1 MRRHQE
7 RPKSQLGSFHK
18 RRSRAVLSNG
28 SLDTSGEIR
37 CNPDLIGSYAMR
49 SLTPR
54 QNAAVISAQTRWLDW
69 IFSTKPADREHAE
82 EAVRH
87 TYRAGGVREPEIFLW
102 FDDLIEAMLVTEQL
116 SSYLEHNWMLPPES
130 LQRREEVQYRVC
142 NRLGLGTWEQVVKA
156 VGPQHRANRHETRLH
171 RGIKFGVAV
180 PRTDTLQ
187 AGLPISLNDSPCDYD
202 VIEQAAVAVGRLGIR
217 SCVEIAQIVQSSAG
231 PGIPGHSGIGYVPCI
246 YDEYRFEQLFRH
258 DCLLSICGDRAS
270 VAYDGLRRTVQHAGP
285 WWPFANAAI
294 LCDRP
299 RHAHRDSERRLHRE
313 NGPAVT
319 FGNGVELFAWHG
331 SWVPAEA
338 ILCPETLK
346 HSAISAE
353 GAPQVRQALIE
364 IYGAER
370 YESERRPP
378 PPRKRRNALLIPL
391 PDAED
396 EKIEVL
402 RSYGPLPYYER
413 YLAGEHR
420 QVWLELNAL
429 GVGVRADQY
438 AADARAVAYT
448 TMSRVVKN
456 VVTIIERLREIG
468 YEFDVECGN
477 QDKVIPFGTARW
489 NLLKDTA
496 ARERAA
502 PLMPPER
509 RLADMIRLQQDAGT
523 MPISLRTWFEIVGS
537 VTLLGRH
544 PALSPDDGTLRP
556 DPLVIAPFSQ
566 VLRAWDASPPKIGA
580 EGQPFMA
587 ELAPCPG
594 GQAYSV
600 KLPAPGMDAIL
611 ENEPQGR
618 SFVDYLRLALQWG
631 GFPGFENARSKPKE
645 VEFLSKG
652 LLPF

>member
-1 MRRHQE
+1 M
-7 RPKSQLGSFHK
+7 
-18 RRSRAVLSNG
+18 LSNG

-37 CNPDLIGSYAMR
+37 CNPDLSGSYAMR

-54 QNAAVISAQTRWLDW
+54 QNAAVVSAQTRWLNW
-69 IFSTKPADREHAE
+69 IFSTKPASREEAE

-87 TYRAGGVREPEIFLW
+87 TYRAGGVPEPEIFLW

-116 SSYLEHNWMLPPES
+116 DVYRESNWKLPPES
-130 LQRREEVQYRVC
+130 RQRREEVQHRVC
-142 NRLGLGTWEQVVKA
+142 NRLGLGTWEQVVEA
-156 VGPQHRANRHETRLH
+156 VGPEHCANRHETRLH

-180 PRTDTLQ
+180 PRTDSLQ

-202 VIEQAAVAVGRLGIR
+202 VIEEAAVAVGRLGIR
-217 SCVEIAQIVQSSAG
+217 SCFEIAQIVQRSAG
-231 PGIPGHSGIGYVPCI
+231 PGVPGHSGIGHVPCI
-246 YDEYRFEQLFRH
+246 YHEYRFEQLFRH

-338 ILCPETLK
+338 ILCPQSLK
-346 HSAISAE
+346 RSAISVQGDPE
-353 GAPQVRQALIE
+353 VRQALIE

-370 YESERRPP
+370 YESERLPP

-391 PDAED
+391 PDGLD

-413 YLAGEHR
+413 YMAGDHR
-420 QVWLELNAL
+420 QAWLELIAL
-429 GVGVRADQY
+429 GAGVRADQY
-438 AADARAVAYT
+438 AADARAVAYE
-448 TMSRVVKN
+448 TMNRIARNIS
-456 VVTIIERLREIG
+456 TIIERLREIG
-468 YEFDVECGN
+468 YEFDVESGN
-477 QDKVIPFGTARW
+477 QDKVIPFGTARRKLW
-489 NLLKDTA
+489 TDTV

-509 RLADMIRLQQDAGT
+509 RLGDMIRLQQDAGT

-544 PALSPDDGTLRP
+544 PSLSPYDGTLRP
-556 DPLVIAPFSQ
+556 DPLVIVPFSQ
-566 VLRAWDASPPKIGA
+566 ILRAWDASPPEIGI
-580 EGQPFMA
+580 EGQPFVA
-587 ELAPCPG
+587 ELVPCAG
-594 GQAYSV
+594 GRAYSV
-600 KLPAPGMDAIL
+600 KLPAAGMDAVL
-611 ENEPQGR
+611 ENEPLGR
-618 SFVDYLRLALQWG
+618 SFVDHLRFALEWG
-631 GFPGFENARSKPKE
+631 GFPRLESGGRKPKE
-645 VEFLSKG
+645 VEFLTKG
-652 LLPF
+652 LLAF

>member
-1 MRRHQE
+1 
-7 RPKSQLGSFHK
+7 
-18 RRSRAVLSNG
+18 
-28 SLDTSGEIR
+28 
-37 CNPDLIGSYAMR
+37 MR

-54 QNAAVISAQTRWLDW
+54 QNAAVGSAQTRWLDW
-69 IFSTKPADREHAE
+69 IFSTKPASREEAE

-87 TYRAGGVREPEIFLW
+87 TYRAGGVLEPEIFLW

-116 SSYLEHNWMLPPES
+116 SSYREFNWKLPPES
-130 LQRREEVQYRVC
+130 LQRREEVQRRVC
-142 NRLGLGTWEQVVKA
+142 NKLGLGTWEQVVEA
-156 VGPQHRANRHETRLH
+156 VGAEHCANRHETRLH
-171 RGIKFGVAV
+171 RGIKFRVAV
-180 PRTDTLQ
+180 PRNDSLQ
-187 AGLPISLNDSPCDYD
+187 AGLRIALNDSPCEYD
-202 VIEQAAVAVGRLGIR
+202 VIEQAAVAVGRPGIR
-217 SCVEIAQIVQSSAG
+217 SCIEIAQIVQSSAG

-246 YDEYRFEQLFRH
+246 YDDYRFEQLFRH

-299 RHAHRDSERRLHRE
+299 LDAYRDTERRLHRD
-313 NGPAVT
+313 NGPAVK
-319 FGNGVELFAWHG
+319 FRNGVELFAWHG

-353 GAPQVRQALIE
+353 GVPQVRQALIE

-391 PDAED
+391 PDGED

-448 TMSRVVKN
+448 TMSRVAKN

-468 YEFDVECGN
+468 YEFELESGN
-477 QDKVIPFGTARW
+477 QDNVIPFGSARRKLW
-489 NLLKDTA
+489 TDTV
-496 ARERAA
+496 ARERVA

-509 RLADMIRLQQDAGT
+509 RLGDMIRLQQDAGT
-523 MPISLRTWFEIVGS
+523 MPISLRTWFEIAGS
-537 VTLLGRH
+537 VTLLGKH
-544 PALSPDDGTLRP
+544 PVLSPDDGTLRP
-556 DPLVIAPFSQ
+556 GPLVIAPFSQ
-566 VLRAWDASPPKIGA
+566 VLRAWDDSPPEIGVQ
-580 EGQPFMA
+580 GQPFMA
-587 ELAPCPG
+587 ELAPRLD

-600 KLPAPGMDAIL
+600 KLPAPGMDAVL
-611 ENEPQGR
+611 ENEPHGY

-631 GFPGFENARSKPKE
+631 GFPGFESAGPKPKE

-652 LLPF
+652 LLAF

>member
-1 MRRHQE
+1 
-7 RPKSQLGSFHK
+7 
-18 RRSRAVLSNG
+18 
-28 SLDTSGEIR
+28 
-37 CNPDLIGSYAMR
+37 MR
-49 SLTPR
+49 SLTRR
-54 QNAAVISAQTRWLDW
+54 QNAAVVSAQTRWLNW
-69 IFSTKPADREHAE
+69 IFSTIPASREQAE

-87 TYRAGGVREPEIFLW
+87 TYRAGGVPEPEIFLW

-116 SSYLEHNWMLPPES
+116 DVYRESNWKLPPES
-130 LQRREEVQYRVC
+130 LQRREEVQHSVC
-142 NRLGLGTWEQVVKA
+142 NRLGLGTWEQVVEA
-156 VGPQHRANRHETRLH
+156 VGPQHCANRHETRLH

-180 PRTDTLQ
+180 PRTDSLQ

-202 VIEQAAVAVGRLGIR
+202 VIEEAAVAVGRPGIR
-217 SCVEIAQIVQSSAG
+217 SCFEIPQIVQRSAG
-231 PGIPGHSGIGYVPCI
+231 PGVPGHSGIGHVPCI
-246 YDEYRFEQLFRH
+246 YHEYRFEQLFRH
-258 DCLLSICGDRAS
+258 DCLLSICGDQAS

-299 RHAHRDSERRLHRE
+299 RDAHRDSECRLHRE

-338 ILCPETLK
+338 ILSPQTFK
-346 HSAISAE
+346 RSAISAE
-353 GAPQVRQALIE
+353 GDPQVRQVLIE

-391 PDAED
+391 PDGAD

-413 YLAGEHR
+413 YMAGDHR

-429 GVGVRADQY
+429 GASVRTDQY
-438 AADARAVAYT
+438 AADARAVAYA
-448 TMSRVVKN
+448 TMSRIAQN
-456 VVTIIERLREIG
+456 ISTIIERLREIG
-468 YEFDVECGN
+468 YEFKVESGD
-477 QDKVIPFGTARW
+477 QDNVIPFAVARW
-489 NLLKDTA
+489 NLWMNTGV
-496 ARERAA
+496 RERAA

-537 VTLLGRH
+537 VTLLGRQ
-544 PALSPDDGTLRP
+544 PALSPDDGTQRP
-556 DPLVIAPFSQ
+556 DPLVVVPFSQ
-566 VLRAWDASPPKIGA
+566 VLRAWDASLPEISAG
-580 EGQPFMA
+580 GQPFMA

-600 KLPAPGMDAIL
+600 KLPAPGMDAVL
-611 ENEPQGR
+611 ENEPHGR
-618 SFVDYLRLALQWG
+618 NFVDYLRLALQWG
-631 GFPGFENARSKPKE
+631 GFPGLENALPKPKE

-652 LLPF
+652 LLAF

>member
-1 MRRHQE
+1 
-7 RPKSQLGSFHK
+7 
-18 RRSRAVLSNG
+18 V
-28 SLDTSGEIR
+28 
-37 CNPDLIGSYAMR
+37 
-49 SLTPR
+49 
-54 QNAAVISAQTRWLDW
+54 
-69 IFSTKPADREHAE
+69 
-82 EAVRH
+82 
-87 TYRAGGVREPEIFLW
+87 
-102 FDDLIEAMLVTEQL
+102 
-116 SSYLEHNWMLPPES
+116 
-130 LQRREEVQYRVC
+130 
-142 NRLGLGTWEQVVKA
+142 
-156 VGPQHRANRHETRLH
+156 
-171 RGIKFGVAV
+171 
-180 PRTDTLQ
+180 
-187 AGLPISLNDSPCDYD
+187 NDSPCDYD
-202 VIEQAAVAVGRLGIR
+202 VIEEAAKVVGRLGI
-217 SCVEIAQIVQSSAG
+217 SSFTEIAQIVQSSAG
-231 PGIPGHSGIGYVPCI
+231 PGIPGHSGIGHVFCI
-246 YDEYRFEQLFRH
+246 YYDYRFEQLFRH

-299 RHAHRDSERRLHRE
+299 LEAYRDTERRLHRD
-313 NGPAVT
+313 NGPAVK
-319 FGNGVELFAWHG
+319 FRNGVELFAWHG
-331 SWVPAEA
+331 SWVPPEA

-346 HSAISAE
+346 RSAISAE
-353 GAPQVRQALIE
+353 GDPQVRQALIE

-370 YESERRPP
+370 YERERLPP

-391 PDAED
+391 PDGED
-396 EKIEVL
+396 QKIEVL

-468 YEFDVECGN
+468 YEFDVESGN

-489 NLLKDTA
+489 NLMKDTA

-523 MPISLRTWFEIVGS
+523 LPISLRTWFEIVGS

-544 PALSPDDGTLRP
+544 PVLSPGDGTLHP
-556 DPLVIAPFSQ
+556 DPLVIVPFSE
-566 VLRAWDASPPKIGA
+566 VLRAWDASPPEVGVD
-580 EGQPFMA
+580 GQPFVA
-587 ELAPCPG
+587 ELAPCPR
-594 GQAYSV
+594 GQSYSI
-600 KLPAPGMDAIL
+600 KLPAVGMDALL
-611 ENEPQGR
+611 ENERHGL

-631 GFPGFENARSKPKE
+631 GFPGFKNARSTPKE
-645 VEFLSKG
+645 VEFLSKE